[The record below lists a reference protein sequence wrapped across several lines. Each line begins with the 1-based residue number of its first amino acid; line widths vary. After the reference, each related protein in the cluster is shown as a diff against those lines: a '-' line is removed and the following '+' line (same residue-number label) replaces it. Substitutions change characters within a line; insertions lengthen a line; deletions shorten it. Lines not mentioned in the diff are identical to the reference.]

1 MELLPEPI
9 LPSMEIIRGRFFR
22 KTSTVEPTTEEL
34 AEELFAQEL
43 KQESLAQDIVNNNKS
58 VIFILLYIDI
68 IFENQFCRETKVFS
82 RSILTIPS
90 FYMNFYN
97 LIGYCINI
105 IIKSIIKGL

>member
-43 KQESLAQDIVNNNKS
+43 KQDIVNNNKS

-68 IFENQFCRETKVFS
+68 IFGNQFYGEPQVPPYA
-82 RSILTIPS
+82 PS
-90 FYMNFYN
+90 FF
-97 LIGYCINI
+97 INI
-105 IIKSIIKGL
+105 EYFG